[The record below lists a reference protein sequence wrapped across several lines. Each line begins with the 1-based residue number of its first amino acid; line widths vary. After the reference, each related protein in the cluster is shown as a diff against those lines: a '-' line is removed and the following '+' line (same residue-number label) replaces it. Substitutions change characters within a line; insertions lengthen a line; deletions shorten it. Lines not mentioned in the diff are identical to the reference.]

1 MGMPASNKS
10 VAKICPFFDVCFLRH
25 GDCFQM
31 MTPSLLPP
39 RLSIAAAVLMASS
52 LSAAAQMPIAGSGG
66 LPPIDP
72 LARRHTSLSKG
83 LRKF

>member
-1 MGMPASNKS
+1 LFLAPRRLFSNDDTIFI
-10 VAKICPFFDVCFLRH
+10 A
-25 GDCFQM
+25 
-31 MTPSLLPP
+31 P